1 MATVNIPIFRQ
12 DYAQSGETPS
22 QQFAGVEPNVFS
34 PSLSGVTLASTSADK
49 NLIGDPSYST
59 YGIDDFKDHKTIF
72 VFKNAGASASVT
84 FKAGDTYAGREA
96 KDLEIGSGEER
107 IIWLD
112 SSKFADKS
120 TGVIEVT
127 TSGASVTA
135 YGVELR

>member
-72 VFKNAGASASVT
+72 TFINTLHIIISNIVITRILAS
-84 FKAGDTYAGREA
+84 FF
-96 KDLEIGSGEER
+96 
-107 IIWLD
+107 IIKIR
-112 SSKFADKS
+112 SR
-120 TGVIEVT
+120 
-127 TSGASVTA
+127 
-135 YGVELR
+135 Y